1 MKNIKRISALL
12 LAACLMASPMVM
24 TGCDEASRVRLNLAE
39 EADNFN
45 CLRRITVID
54 CITGDTLFQM
64 EGRSSIVAD
73 RADNQLEI
81 ITEYEKG
88 QYSKQ
93 IIGLSDNVTYIVE
106 DLEITA
112 TDSYHYHIN
121 FNPNMWIPV
130 VPDVID

>member
-1 MKNIKRISALL
+1 MKIRNKLIALVAATSLL
-12 LAACLMASPMVM
+12 LV
-24 TGCDEASRVRLNLAE
+24 GCDEASRVRENLAQ

-45 CLRRITVID
+45 CVRRITVID

-73 RADNQLEI
+73 KEDHQLEI
-81 ITEYEKG
+81 ITEYQKG
-88 QYSKQ
+88 SYSKQ
-93 IIGLSDNVTYIVE
+93 IIGLSDNVTYIIE
-106 DLEITA
+106 DLETTP
-112 TDSYHYHIN
+112 TDPYHYKIN

>member
-12 LAACLMASPMVM
+12 LTACLMASPIVM
-24 TGCDEASRVRLNLAE
+24 IGCDEASRVRLNLAE

-112 TDSYHYHIN
+112 TDPYHYYIN
-121 FNPNMWIPV
+121 FNPKMWIPV